1 MHDDIIWDCIKIAY
15 VEGSYKYML
24 LYNRKYKWFC
34 KLFSLTPFPCDQWK
48 LVWYAVYFSF

>member
-24 LYNRKYKWFC
+24 LYNRKYK
-34 KLFSLTPFPCDQWK
+34 
-48 LVWYAVYFSF
+48 